1 MVKKAPVPDREQFAP
16 ARSSRRALAVIG
28 ALLLACALPAAAQSY
43 PVKPVRIICAFPV
56 GGIADLYARIIGA
69 RLTEAW
75 SQPIVVENRTGAGGT
90 IAAENVAKSP
100 PDGYTLV
107 MGSVGTHA
115 VNVSLFSKL
124 PYDPVRD
131 FAAIALVLE
140 AEGLLVVHPSVPAQN
155 ISELIVLAKATP
167 GALSFA
173 SAGIGTASHLAGELF
188 KSMAK
193 VEMTHVPYKGN
204 VPAITD
210 LLAGQ
215 TSLLFATMPTVLPHA
230 KAGKLRALAT
240 IGSSRAA
247 ATPDLPTVAEALPGF
262 EVNNWIGLLAP
273 AGTPADI
280 VRRWNAEVMRIMQ
293 SPDIQARLLGEGA
306 RSVPNTPEQFGAFV
320 KAEIAKW
327 APVVKASGARV
338 D

>member
-1 MVKKAPVPDREQFAP
+1 MRRLTILLLLSALAAP
-16 ARSSRRALAVIG
+16 AWAQHY
-28 ALLLACALPAAAQSY
+28 PA
-43 PVKPVRIICAFPV
+43 KPIRLIVPFPA
-56 GGIADLYARIIGA
+56 GGIADIYGRLIGNRVA
-69 RLTEAW
+69 ETW
-75 SQPIVVENRTGAGGT
+75 GQPVVVENRAGAGGN
-90 IAAENVAKSP
+90 IGADLAAKSA

-107 MGSVGTHA
+107 MGSIGTHA

-131 FAAIALVLE
+131 FAPIALVLE
-140 AEGLLVVHPSVPAQN
+140 AEGLLVVHPSIPAQN
-155 ISELIVLAKATP
+155 VSELIQLAKTRP
-167 GALSFA
+167 LTFA
-173 SAGIGTASHLAGELF
+173 SAGMGTASHLAGELF

-193 VEMTHVPYKGN
+193 IEMTHVPYKGN

-240 IGSSRAA
+240 IGAARSAA
-247 ATPDLPTVAEALPGF
+247 APDLPTVAESALPGF
-262 EVNNWIGLLAP
+262 DVTNWIGLFAP
-273 AGTPADI
+273 AGTPPDI
-280 VRRWNAEVMRIMQ
+280 VRRWNGEVARFMQ
-293 SPDIQARLLGEGA
+293 SKEIGARLLGEGA
-306 RSVPNTPEQFGAFV
+306 RYVATTPEQFGAFV
-320 KAEIAKW
+320 RAEIAKW

>member
-1 MVKKAPVPDREQFAP
+1 MIKP
-16 ARSSRRALAVIG
+16 AIA
-28 ALLLACALPAAAQSY
+28 ALLLACTLPAAAQPY
-43 PVKPVRIICAFPV
+43 PAKPVRIICAFPV
-56 GGIADLYARIIGA
+56 GGIADLYARIIGG
-69 RLTEAW
+69 RLGDAW
-75 SQPIVVENRTGAGGT
+75 GQPIVVENRTGAGGT
-90 IAAENVAKSP
+90 IAAEAVAKSP

-124 PYDPVRD
+124 PYDPVKD

-140 AEGLLVVHPSVPAQN
+140 AEGLLVVHPTVPAQN
-155 ISELIVLAKATP
+155 IADLINLAKAKP
-167 GALSFA
+167 GSLSFA
-173 SAGIGTASHLAGELF
+173 SAGMGTASHLAGELF

-215 TSLLFATMPTVLPHA
+215 TALLFATMPTVLPHA

-247 ATPDLPTVAEALPGF
+247 ATPELPTVGEALPGF
-262 EVNNWIGLLAP
+262 EVNNWIGLFAP
-273 AGTPADI
+273 AGTPREI
-280 VRRWNAEVMRIMQ
+280 VQRWNAEVTRIMQ
-293 SPDIQARLLGEGA
+293 SPDIQARLPNEGA
-306 RSVPNTPEQFGAFV
+306 RFSPHTPEQFSAFV
-320 KAEIAKW
+320 KAEIEKW